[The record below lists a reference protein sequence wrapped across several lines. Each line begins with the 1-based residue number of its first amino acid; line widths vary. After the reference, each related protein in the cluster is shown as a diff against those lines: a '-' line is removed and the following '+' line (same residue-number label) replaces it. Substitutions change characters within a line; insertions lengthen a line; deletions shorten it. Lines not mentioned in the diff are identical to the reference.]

1 MNKASKDEAR
11 RLLRVP
17 FALTR
22 SVRAPEAGLRRVRIG
37 QIEGREV
44 WTFDLSI
51 NLRNFADG
59 DTTANNY
66 SGAVVQL
73 PSRVDG
79 RIALARKGFLRRA
92 EQAAAPEVQAGTE
105 EVRRRFEVRSTSAEL
120 AEQVLDDRV
129 CEWLTGPGRGFH
141 YEIVHDRVLAYG
153 WRRWLGGNGPLRA
166 ASGLAAQ
173 LSIPRMGAAGF
184 EPATSRV

>member
-1 MNKASKDEAR
+1 MNRASKDEAR
-11 RLLRVP
+11 RLLSVP

-37 QIEGREV
+37 ECEGRPA

-59 DTTANNY
+59 DTVANNY
-66 SGAVVQL
+66 SAGVVEL
-73 PSRVDG
+73 PARVDG

-92 EQAAAPEVQAGTE
+92 EQAAAPEVDAGTSE
-105 EVRRRFEVRSTSAEL
+105 LRRRFTVRATSEAL
-120 AEQVLDDRV
+120 AQQLLDDRA

-153 WRRWLGGNGPLRA
+153 WRRYLGGRGPLRA
-166 ASGLAAQ
+166 ARGLVTHLSLAA
-173 LSIPRMGAAGF
+173 F
-184 EPATSRV
+184 TT